1 MDTPSTLKLNPVNAV
16 HARPKAVYGPKKAVI
31 LESGNLSLVG
41 ASLSQAYVLGGH
53 LDQDPLN
60 TSFSPVS
67 EHPELDISQAKI
79 DQTLFIGHFPGLKA
93 KADDAAVSTNA
104 VNSKFVLV
112 EGSGFR
118 FNVMPS
124 IAAEP
129 TTFAPDAV
137 GQGPNLQGANL
148 QNANLAGTDFTGCN
162 LEGANFARANL
173 QGCNFTCANLI
184 QANFAEANLA
194 DAKFIGANVSG
205 ADFSAAKTSD
215 GTDFSYAYLVQAVF
229 ATLTGNSQSYAG
241 CFKGAIFA
249 EGDRRLEVSNASF
262 KTITGLV
269 DDQFCCYYRADV
281 TVPPGVKADT
291 INKYTLSRTAS

>member
-1 MDTPSTLKLNPVNAV
+1 M
-16 HARPKAVYGPKKAVI
+16 
-31 LESGNLSLVG
+31 
-41 ASLSQAYVLGGH
+41 
-53 LDQDPLN
+53 
-60 TSFSPVS
+60 S

-173 QGCNFTCANLI
+173 QGCNFTCANF
-184 QANFAEANLA
+184 N
-194 DAKFIGANVSG
+194 SG
-205 ADFSAAKTSD
+205 QLCRGLTWLMLNSLGPMFLEQTSVLQKPLMVPTSAMP
-215 GTDFSYAYLVQAVF
+215 
-229 ATLTGNSQSYAG
+229 
-241 CFKGAIFA
+241 I
-249 EGDRRLEVSNASF
+249 
-262 KTITGLV
+262 
-269 DDQFCCYYRADV
+269 
-281 TVPPGVKADT
+281 
-291 INKYTLSRTAS
+291 